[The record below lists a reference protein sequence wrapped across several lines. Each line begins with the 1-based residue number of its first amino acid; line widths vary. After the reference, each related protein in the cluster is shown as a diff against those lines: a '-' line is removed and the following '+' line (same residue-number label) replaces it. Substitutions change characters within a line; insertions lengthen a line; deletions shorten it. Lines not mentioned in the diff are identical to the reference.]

1 MKKTKFYQC
10 PKCGK
15 SDTIETSNIFS
26 LDGCDSTGS
35 RFVAFTMK
43 CRSCSAEFQN
53 NLITTYAGFSYK
65 ENKNSE
71 ECDFD
76 IFGEKLDKDFD

>member
-1 MKKTKFYQC
+1 
-10 PKCGK
+10 
-15 SDTIETSNIFS
+15 
-26 LDGCDSTGS
+26 
-35 RFVAFTMK
+35 MK
-43 CRSCSAEFQN
+43 CRSCGAEFQN